1 LVELPELESLLDEKT
16 KENEKMRRNLNI
28 NQERVRQ
35 LSQKLEKTQLDLRD
49 AEINEN
55 VQDKLKNTESRL
67 KNVMKDNSILKQRLE
82 DVTDKYNQGNNQLQ
96 GSTR

>member
-67 KNVMKDNSILKQRLE
+67 KNVMKDNSVLKQRLE
-82 DVTDKYNQGNNQLQ
+82 DVTDKYNQGNYQFD
-96 GSTR
+96 